1 MAIALRRL
9 VPASLTG
16 RLVATVVLL
25 VALVGLLVSGLTT
38 AVLGNHLNGQLDE
51 DLLAAHDRDA
61 RALTHRL
68 GPDEYSGP
76 GVPPQVGD
84 ARAQG
89 AGTLTAY
96 FASYGSTGIVLT
108 GRGDAAALTQD
119 ELAEIDAEVPDIMRP
134 TTHDIDGVGDYR
146 FVTST
151 VAGITVVT
159 GVPTHD
165 AEETL
170 AEVIVWGAGFTLLAV
185 AVAGGLAVVV
195 VRRQLRPLREV
206 ARTAHEVAGLPLES
220 GEVGMT
226 ARVPETLTDERTEVG
241 QVGSALNT
249 LLGHMETSLDARHRS
264 EQQVRQFVADASH
277 ELRTPL
283 STIQGYAELGLRA
296 NATPDQV
303 LVVLGKVQ
311 SESHRMTA
319 LVEDLLLLARLDQ
332 GRPLVREV
340 VDLSRLALE
349 AVSDARVVSPDHHW
363 RLELPEE
370 GVETTGDGQ
379 RLHQLLANLVTNARR
394 HTPAGTT
401 VTVAVSSAQN
411 GTRVSVHDDGPGVPV
426 DLQKRVFER
435 FTRGDASRTRDSGGA
450 GLGLSLARAIAEA
463 HGGTLTVTSAPGDT
477 TFTLTLPPELPD

>member
-1 MAIALRRL
+1 MERVRRL
-9 VPASLTG
+9 VPASLTA

-38 AVLGNHLNGQLDE
+38 AVLGNHLYGQLDQ
-51 DLLAAHDRDA
+51 DVADAHDRDA

-68 GPDEYSGP
+68 GPDEYVGP
-76 GVPPQVGD
+76 GVPPEVGD

-108 GRGDAAALTQD
+108 GRGDAAALTPDQ
-119 ELAEIDAEVPDIMRP
+119 LSEIDAEVPDIMRP
-134 TTHDIDGVGDYR
+134 TTHEIEGVGEYR
-146 FVTST
+146 FVTSE

-170 AEVIVWGAGFTLLAV
+170 TEVVVWGAGFTLLAV

-206 ARTAHEVAGLPLES
+206 AQTAHEVAGLPLS
-220 GEVGMT
+220 RGEVGVT
-226 ARVPETLTDERTEVG
+226 ARVPDSLTDERTEVG

-249 LLGHMETSLDARHRS
+249 LLGHMESSLDARHRS

-283 STIQGYAELGLRA
+283 STIQGYTELGLRA
-296 NATPDQV
+296 SMPPAE
-303 LVVLGKVQ
+303 LVSVLGKVQ
-311 SESHRMTA
+311 GESHRMTA

-332 GRPLVREV
+332 GRPLVREE

-349 AVSDARVVSPDHHW
+349 AVGDARVVAPGHQW
-363 RLELPEE
+363 RMELPEDA
-370 GVETTGDGQ
+370 VETIGDGQ
-379 RLHQLLANLVTNARR
+379 RLHQVLANLLTNARR
-394 HTPAGTT
+394 HTPPGTT
-401 VTVAVSSAQN
+401 VTVAVASGPD
-411 GTRVSVHDDGPGVPV
+411 GTRVSVHDDGPGVPAE
-426 DLQKRVFER
+426 LQAHVFER

-463 HGGTLTVTSAPGDT
+463 HGGRLTVESAPGNT
-477 TFTLTLPPELPD
+477 TFTLALPA